1 MDGEFH
7 PKRPLSAAQDE
18 ILVKTLHEVERNDHR
33 AISFKLWDT
42 LVITPFSRPEDMF
55 LFMEEDFALLT
66 TSDKS
71 FTQLR
76 IEAQKAAEKKYSAK
90 GNVTLEKIY
99 NIFAKMSGITPTGRE
114 RLMTRECD
122 LIEHFAFPRKI
133 GKLLFDKAKDCKN
146 KIIVTSASYYPRDV
160 VVKILCNCGYGG
172 YDSVIIPSE
181 QNIPDSAETG
191 YLDVVIKKS
200 GVEANNI
207 LHIGG
212 DFSKDVEAAI
222 VRGMKAV
229 MLQSVQPLMIK
240 SGRLRGFIEEKL
252 IFDIDSEKCM
262 ALRSAFALYAA
273 YGFDV
278 PQNKKPH
285 SDFCLD
291 EYMIGFMILGPLSLI
306 EDFEPETDMQKSLI
320 EAMEKN
326 QKITDGRDDFKD
338 MLYFHFGDFIGK
350 YGSEG
355 CRLPLE
361 FLENHSYIGDRNII
375 FPFLSDKEKKKWGKA
390 ASEPKLAPV
399 HMEKIKK
406 NPLQKLAD
414 KLFPEGTNVREMSE
428 AVLHRKKRK

>member
-1 MDGEFH
+1 
-7 PKRPLSAAQDE
+7 
-18 ILVKTLHEVERNDHR
+18 
-33 AISFKLWDT
+33 
-42 LVITPFSRPEDMF
+42 
-55 LFMEEDFALLT
+55 
-66 TSDKS
+66 
-71 FTQLR
+71 
-76 IEAQKAAEKKYSAK
+76 
-90 GNVTLEKIY
+90 
-99 NIFAKMSGITPTGRE
+99 
-114 RLMTRECD
+114 
-122 LIEHFAFPRKI
+122 
-133 GKLLFDKAKDCKN
+133 
-146 KIIVTSASYYPRDV
+146 
-160 VVKILCNCGYGG
+160 
-172 YDSVIIPSE
+172 
-181 QNIPDSAETG
+181 
-191 YLDVVIKKS
+191 
-200 GVEANNI
+200 
-207 LHIGG
+207 
-212 DFSKDVEAAI
+212 
-222 VRGMKAV
+222 
-229 MLQSVQPLMIK
+229 
-240 SGRLRGFIEEKL
+240 
-252 IFDIDSEKCM
+252 M

-375 FPFLSDKEKKKWGKA
+375 FPLLSDKEKKNWGKA